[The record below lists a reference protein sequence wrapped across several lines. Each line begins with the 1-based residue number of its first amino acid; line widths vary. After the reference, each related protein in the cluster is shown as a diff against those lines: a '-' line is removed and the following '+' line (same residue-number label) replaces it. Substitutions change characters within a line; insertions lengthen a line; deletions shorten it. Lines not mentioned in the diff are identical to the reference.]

1 MEEIPNDP
9 CGTRYPELPI
19 VVTGGVPRN
28 DITEARAMKD
38 WLVVRGI
45 PPERITEETRS
56 TSTVENA
63 RLRTRSWWNAAR
75 RARCW

>member
-1 MEEIPNDP
+1 MEADENLWGCMEEIPNDP

-38 WLVVRGI
+38 
-45 PPERITEETRS
+45 
-56 TSTVENA
+56 
-63 RLRTRSWWNAAR
+63 
-75 RARCW
+75 